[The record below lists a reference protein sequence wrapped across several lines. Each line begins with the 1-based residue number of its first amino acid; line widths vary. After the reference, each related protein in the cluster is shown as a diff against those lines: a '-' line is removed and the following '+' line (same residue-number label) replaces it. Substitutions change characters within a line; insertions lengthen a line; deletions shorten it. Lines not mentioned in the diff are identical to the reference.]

1 MENYRSENASFD
13 RTSELNVEQFRIGPC
28 NTKSDLRETIV
39 IVELVIPRYVNNR
52 RISRTMINI
61 VRCEANDKLLY
72 RGI

>member
-61 VRCEANDKLLY
+61 VRCEANVKLLY